1 MSRLFIIRHGQASFL
16 SDNYDQLSENGC
28 SQAKFLGENLSSQD
42 IVFDAVYSGNLVR
55 QIDTAEIVKSVYD
68 KKHINFPE
76 IQKKEHLNE
85 YPAEEIMTSLG
96 KYLIEND
103 ASASELFKKCN
114 NATEE
119 FDRHRYFQKLFELI
133 LESWVKNEH
142 VEVNLSITWN
152 QWSNQVR
159 RALDEIMHDAKK
171 GELIGVFS
179 SGGPIGVS
187 VQTALEAPDMKAAE
201 LNWRIYN
208 CSVTKFSFNEN
219 RFTLDQFNDI
229 SYLSDELLTYR

>member
-1 MSRLFIIRHGQASFL
+1 MLFRS
-16 SDNYDQLSENGC
+16 
-28 SQAKFLGENLSSQD
+28 
-42 IVFDAVYSGNLVR
+42 
-55 QIDTAEIVKSVYD
+55 
-68 KKHINFPE
+68 
-76 IQKKEHLNE
+76 
-85 YPAEEIMTSLG
+85 
-96 KYLIEND
+96 
-103 ASASELFKKCN
+103 FKKCN

-142 VEVNLSITWN
+142 VEVNLSMTWN

-171 GELIGVFS
+171 GELIGIFS

-219 RFTLDQFNDI
+219 RFTLDQFNDT
-229 SYLSDELLTYR
+229 SYLSEELLTYR